1 VLRQDAE
8 VYVSLL
14 GESSNNKNALLYYT
28 YDKNRAPASVN
39 DISKL
44 NVVFPNMSFTSSGGS
59 MKSGHRVKLGNFK
72 AGTVIAYCIAT
83 NGWKG
88 GTEGYQGIT
97 KGKHIIYTNQD
108 FNPEN
113 DDSKRQHVVSFCD
126 ASKKKFIMGFEDTRR
141 DYGSDEDFNDAI
153 ICTSSIPSSAIEDE
167 NSCVLTGQTDTDGD
181 GVTDESDEYVN
192 DKTKAFDNKT
202 ATGTVSFEDNWPYTG
217 DYDLNDL
224 VIDYTYNVVTNANN
238 QVVRVEGTFTLR
250 ATGGAYENGFGI
262 QFPIAIHKVAEVKG
276 AILETGQSKAVLVL
290 FDNMRNQM
298 NNWNTFQNSKSDVKQ
313 YNISF
318 NVIDGPT
325 LSAFGLGCYN
335 PFIWNGS
342 IGRGAEIH
350 LPNYAPTDLADLSLL
365 GKAEDATDINSGT
378 TYVSKVNNLP
388 WAIHTPEPFAYPKEN
403 ACITLAHKKFVK
415 WVESR
420 GNSYPDWYTNQDD
433 YRNNNELHQK
443 K

>member
-1 VLRQDAE
+1 
-8 VYVSLL
+8 
-14 GESSNNKNALLYYT
+14 LLYYT

-167 NSCVLTGQTDTDGD
+167 NSCVRQQQSVL
-181 GVTDESDEYVN
+181 
-192 DKTKAFDNKT
+192 
-202 ATGTVSFEDNWPYTG
+202 
-217 DYDLNDL
+217 
-224 VIDYTYNVVTNANN
+224 
-238 QVVRVEGTFTLR
+238 QV
-250 ATGGAYENGFGI
+250 
-262 QFPIAIHKVAEVKG
+262 
-276 AILETGQSKAVLVL
+276 
-290 FDNMRNQM
+290 
-298 NNWNTFQNSKSDVKQ
+298 
-313 YNISF
+313 
-318 NVIDGPT
+318 
-325 LSAFGLGCYN
+325 
-335 PFIWNGS
+335 
-342 IGRGAEIH
+342 
-350 LPNYAPTDLADLSLL
+350 
-365 GKAEDATDINSGT
+365 
-378 TYVSKVNNLP
+378 
-388 WAIHTPEPFAYPKEN
+388 
-403 ACITLAHKKFVK
+403 
-415 WVESR
+415 
-420 GNSYPDWYTNQDD
+420 
-433 YRNNNELHQK
+433 
-443 K
+443 